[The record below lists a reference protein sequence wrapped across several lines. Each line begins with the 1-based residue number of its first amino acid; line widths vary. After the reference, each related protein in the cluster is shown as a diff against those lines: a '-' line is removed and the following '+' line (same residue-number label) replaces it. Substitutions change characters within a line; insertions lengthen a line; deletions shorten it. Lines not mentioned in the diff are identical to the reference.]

1 MGQLRDRML
10 DDLELRSYR
19 DSTKEQYLGCVRF
32 FAGHYMRPPEELGRE
47 DVRRFL
53 LHLKLVRKVSPPR
66 LRTYVAAL
74 KFLYA
79 HTLERPE
86 VVAWIPWPRVKKTL
100 PVVLSPDEVQQVL
113 RAVEPLKFRVLF
125 VTAYASGLRISEACS
140 LKIDDI
146 DSQRG
151 VIRVRDGKR
160 GRDRYVMLG
169 DELLALLRS
178 YFAKERPRGPWLF
191 PYHDAGTH
199 IPTYQARRI
208 LKRSLAKID
217 FKKKVTPHTFRHCF
231 ATHLLEAGTDLRIL
245 QSLLGH
251 SSIRTTARYTHV
263 TTRLVRSLKTPL
275 DLVEGREEDARS

>member
-1 MGQLRDRML
+1 MGQLRDRMVEDL
-10 DDLELRSYR
+10 DLRSY
-19 DSTKEQYLGCVRF
+19 SEGTKETYLGCVRF
-32 FAGHYMRPPEELGRE
+32 YAAHYMRPPEELGRD

-53 LHLKLVRKVSPPR
+53 LHMRMVRKVAPTT

-86 VVAWIPWPRVKKTL
+86 VVAGIPWPRVKKTL
-100 PVVLSPDEVQQVL
+100 PVVLSPDEVQEVL
-113 RAVEPLKFRVLF
+113 AAIEPLRFRVLF
-125 VTAYASGLRISEACS
+125 ITAYATGLRISEACS
-140 LKIDDI
+140 LKIEDI
-146 DSQRG
+146 DSRRG
-151 VIRVRDGKR
+151 VIRIRDGKR

-169 DELLALLRS
+169 DQLLVLLRA

-199 IPTYQARRI
+199 IPTYQSRRI

-217 FKKKVTPHTFRHCF
+217 FKKRVTPHTFRHCF

-251 SSIRTTARYTHV
+251 SSIRTTALYTHV
-263 TTRLVRSLKTPL
+263 TTRCVRSLKTPL
-275 DLVEGREEDARS
+275 DLVERPEEDARS